1 MGGEYYMI
9 EWLIGLAAAIG
20 VVALAILVTL
30 LFRELRGDR
39 THPARQPAQ
48 APTQTAA
55 DLRRA
60 RLEAVR
66 RSREELEHRLEE
78 EEELLESEEDREYY
92 REELRKT
99 REARRAHR
107 QKPTQ
112 SP

>member
-1 MGGEYYMI
+1 MI
-9 EWLIGLAAAIG
+9 EWLIGLAAAVC

-30 LFRELRGDR
+30 FFRELRGDR
-39 THPARQPAQ
+39 THPAQQPVQ
-48 APTQTAA
+48 APTQTTA

-78 EEELLESEEDREYY
+78 EEELLELKEDREYY
-92 REELRKT
+92 REELRKI
-99 REARRAHR
+99 RKDRRAHR

-112 SP
+112 TP